1 LKIPIVLVI
10 KPQLMYSLKEN
21 TFLLILASY
30 SVEAQISSI
39 EVSEEISAV
48 EISTEEYVLD
58 EDIETVE
65 DYIDDLHDYDVVQE

>member
-1 LKIPIVLVI
+1 
-10 KPQLMYSLKEN
+10 M
-21 TFLLILASY
+21 
-30 SVEAQISSI
+30 